1 MARNKQEMSACSYNL
16 FMEALEELK
25 AQRPD
30 SKAIEE
36 LYSVLSMMEDD
47 WGTFKEK
54 EFIGTKKQ
62 INKYLNDSK
71 PRAKRAFSKLSREE
85 LGALINYI
93 EREFKR
99 SFDRNQ
105 IINEYIEELRKHCKE
120 PSKTNDY
127 DYDHGID
134 NSWGDDDWGFTN
146 QDGLDSTY
154 GDPFAASSTYRN
166 SSRRNRPGISIS
178 NPFAGLAA
186 DRKREKLPL
195 CTYDQFMDVLE
206 TARSQ
211 SPDSA
216 TLSNLFYALDLKDRS
231 DYIGSRNQINSYLNR
246 SKEYLRR
253 AFNKLTREEMYSLRF
268 NVEQTYKRRL
278 DKKEIIDEYMEKLKQ
293 FCKEPTKQKSSS
305 YRSGYS
311 GGYDYGSYDYD
322 YSYDEPLPSVS
333 SYDEDQT
340 RLTPVD
346 TGRRQRR
353 NMAACTYDT
362 FFAAVEELRAQR
374 PNSPGI
380 SNLYYSLG
388 TEGRIFTGSRN
399 QINSLIT
406 HSISSVRRAFNKL
419 SREEMGALISLVE
432 NKYNRRFD
440 KGAIVAGFTTKLK
453 EQNRLNSVAQGHG
466 NYDYQGTGFVSSS
479 YPLEE
484 TPDYAHG
491 FSVSTGRKFKSVGP
505 TGQFVA
511 TRKEYNPYMDRV
523 TALQIPKDYKY
534 KYSYIIS
541 QTYGESVIGFID
553 RLFNKQI
560 LGKFDEE
567 LIQINPFD
575 PNYIQESNK
584 LIEAIVEDALLYDTE
599 EAKKKMIAA
608 VKDNYGLEFSLGKRP
623 EEVLKELISDELRF
637 YQQKIIER
645 KLNSMDT
652 TSLGTS
658 KRISKDI
665 WEQRMVLEDLRTFT
679 LPSYAFTEEVIDN
692 YPIDIVTS
700 RKQLPKDY
708 ASRYL
713 TGGSFGA
720 QTAQVI
726 ITKGSDGTYRVSNAL
741 GKILQ

>member
-1 MARNKQEMSACSYNL
+1 MAREKQELRPISYNL
-16 FMEALEELK
+16 FMEALQEFRQ
-25 AQRPD
+25 QRPN
-30 SKAIEE
+30 SETLNN
-36 LYSVLSMMEDD
+36 LYLTLSMEDKEYY
-47 WGTFKEK
+47 GTE
-54 EFIGTKKQ
+54 KQ
-62 INKYLNDSK
+62 INKQLNSS
-71 PRAKRAFSKLSREE
+71 RIYAKEAFSKLSREE
-85 LGALINYI
+85 LGELIHFI
-93 EREFKR
+93 ESEYERK
-99 SFDRNQ
+99 FDRKA
-105 IINEYIEELRKHCKE
+105 IINEYVEELKKHIKA
-120 PSKTNDY
+120 PSETDDFDYALDDNWGDNNDY
-127 DYDHGID
+127 ESDYSYD
-134 NSWGDDDWGFTN
+134 
-146 QDGLDSTY
+146 
-154 GDPFAASSTYRN
+154 DPFAPSSTTYGNR
-166 SSRRNRPGISIS
+166 SRRNRPSISIS

-186 DRKREKLPL
+186 NRKREKLPL

-211 SPDSA
+211 SPDSE
-216 TLSNLFYALDLKDRS
+216 TLSHLFYALDLKDRS
-231 DYIGSRNQINSYLNR
+231 DYIGSRNQINRYLNR

-311 GGYDYGSYDYD
+311 GEYDYGSYDYD
-322 YSYDEPLPSVS
+322 YSYDEPLPPVS

-362 FFAAVEELRAQR
+362 FFAAVEELRTQR

-453 EQNRLNSVAQGHG
+453 EQNRLNSVAQGHR

-484 TPDYAHG
+484 EPDYAYG
-491 FSVSTGRKFKSVGP
+491 FSVSTGRQFKAVGP

-511 TRKEYNPYMDRV
+511 TRKEYNPYLDRV

-541 QTYGESVIGFID
+541 QTYGESVVRFID

-575 PNYIQESNK
+575 PNYITESNK
-584 LIEAIVEDALLYDTE
+584 QFNYSFYIKC
-599 EAKKKMIAA
+599 KKSI
-608 VKDNYGLEFSLGKRP
+608 
-623 EEVLKELISDELRF
+623 
-637 YQQKIIER
+637 
-645 KLNSMDT
+645 
-652 TSLGTS
+652 
-658 KRISKDI
+658 
-665 WEQRMVLEDLRTFT
+665 
-679 LPSYAFTEEVIDN
+679 
-692 YPIDIVTS
+692 
-700 RKQLPKDY
+700 
-708 ASRYL
+708 
-713 TGGSFGA
+713 
-720 QTAQVI
+720 
-726 ITKGSDGTYRVSNAL
+726 
-741 GKILQ
+741 